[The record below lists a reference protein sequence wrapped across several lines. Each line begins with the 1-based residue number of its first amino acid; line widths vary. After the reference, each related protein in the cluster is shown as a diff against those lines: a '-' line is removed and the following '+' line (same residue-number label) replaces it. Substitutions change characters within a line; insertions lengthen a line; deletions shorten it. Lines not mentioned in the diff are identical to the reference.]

1 MRVRP
6 RSALNLL
13 AAGIVSAAILYASFF
28 GAGPLPALG
37 PAFNPTTGAW
47 TMALD
52 ASINSETLHLAGLR
66 RPVTITL
73 EKDGTAH
80 VVANTDHD
88 VFLAVGYLHAR
99 FRLFQMDLLRRQDRK
114 STRLNSSHP
123 SISYAVFC
131 LKKKKTTN
139 KKVYQK
145 KKNTKKKKKNKTTEK
160 TPN

>member
-13 AAGIVSAAILYASFF
+13 AATLVSAAVLYASFF

-47 TMALD
+47 TMAVD
-52 ASINSETLHLAGLR
+52 ASIANETLHLSGLQQ
-66 RPVTITL
+66 PVQVTL

-99 FRLFQMDLLRRQDRK
+99 FRLFQMDLLRRQGEGRLSEAVGQAAVDSDRFALQLG
-114 STRLNSSHP
+114 SLPPSHP
-123 SISYAVFC
+123 G
-131 LKKKKTTN
+131 
-139 KKVYQK
+139 
-145 KKNTKKKKKNKTTEK
+145 
-160 TPN
+160 